1 MKGRNTYG
9 IVILK
14 SLYCLNVYER
24 QKYIWYCNIKEFV
37 LFKCILQYI
46 WYWNIKE
53 FVLKQKYI
61 WYCNVHIKSLY
72 CLNVYERQKYI
83 WYCNIK
89 EFVLFKCI

>member
-37 LFKCILQYI
+37 LFKCLNVYERFALFRNTYGIVIL
-46 WYWNIKE
+46 
-53 FVLKQKYI
+53 
-61 WYCNVHIKSLY
+61 KSLY

-83 WYCNIK
+83 WY
-89 EFVLFKCI
+89 

>member
-37 LFKCILQYI
+37 LFK
-46 WYWNIKE
+46 
-53 FVLKQKYI
+53 QKYMKGR
-61 WYCNVHIKSLY
+61 NT
-72 CLNVYERQKYI
+72 I

>member
-24 QKYIWYCNIKEFV
+24 QKTYGIV
-37 LFKCILQYI
+37 IL
-46 WYWNIKE
+46 
-53 FVLKQKYI
+53 
-61 WYCNVHIKSLY
+61 KSWH

-83 WYCNIK
+83 WYCNSK
-89 EFVLFKCI
+89 EFVQFKYI

>member
-37 LFKCILQYI
+37 LFKY
-46 WYWNIKE
+46 E
-53 FVLKQKYI
+53 RYI
-61 WYCNVHIKSLY
+61 WYCNMSLY
-72 CLNVYERQKYI
+72 CLNVYEKVEI
-83 WYCNIK
+83 HM
-89 EFVLFKCI
+89 VL

>member
-24 QKYIWYCNIKEFV
+24 QNYIWYCNIKEFV
-37 LFKCILQYI
+37 LFKMYMKGRNTYGIVI
-46 WYWNIKE
+46 IK
-53 FVLKQKYI
+53 
-61 WYCNVHIKSLY
+61 NLY

-89 EFVLFKCI
+89 ELALFKCI

>member
-24 QKYIWYCNIKEFV
+24 Q
-37 LFKCILQYI
+37 QYI
-46 WYWNIKE
+46 WYWNIKD
-53 FVLKQKYI
+53 FG
-61 WYCNVHIKSLY
+61 
-72 CLNVYERQKYI
+72 LNVFERQKYI